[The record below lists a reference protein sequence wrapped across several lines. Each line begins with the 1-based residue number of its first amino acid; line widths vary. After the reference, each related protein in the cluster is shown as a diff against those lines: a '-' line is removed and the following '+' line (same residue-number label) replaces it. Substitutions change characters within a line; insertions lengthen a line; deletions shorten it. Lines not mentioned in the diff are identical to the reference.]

1 MTLPVGV
8 VCLVRRSNCGTCLP
22 SPARPRSA
30 RRGASDEE
38 LMARVQ
44 AEDRGAY
51 EGPLFGSLLKRTGR
65 RALAVEILIAP

>member
-1 MTLPVGV
+1 
-8 VCLVRRSNCGTCLP
+8 
-22 SPARPRSA
+22 
-30 RRGASDEE
+30 
-38 LMARVQ
+38 MARVQ